1 MITIVLAI
9 LFLLFAIAGFES
21 GYIIASYI
29 DAYLTDRK
37 ITRARIEL
45 LIQSLNAQAREKPI
59 VHTTAGN

>member
-29 DAYLTDRK
+29 DAHLTDRK

-45 LIQSLNAQAREKPI
+45 LIKSLNGRVREKSI